1 MRDIYTFFYEVETGT
16 AYAFGTKSSETRLL
30 SLSFFCT
37 FLLNV
42 IEGVE

>member
-1 MRDIYTFFYEVETGT
+1 MQDIYTFYEVETET

-30 SLSFFCT
+30 SLSFCT